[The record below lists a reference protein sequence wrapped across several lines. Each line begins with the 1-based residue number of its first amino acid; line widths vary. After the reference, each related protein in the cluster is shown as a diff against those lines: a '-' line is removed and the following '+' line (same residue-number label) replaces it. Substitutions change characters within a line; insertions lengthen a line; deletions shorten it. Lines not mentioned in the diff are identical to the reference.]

1 MTACRLRRAEGDP
14 DVIQTLD
21 LVPVLPEV
29 FVAVAGLTLLMLG
42 VFRKEDNTRP
52 ISVLVILVLA
62 AGMVLVSSL
71 GGERHVAF
79 DGLFVAD
86 RFSGF
91 AKALILLASA
101 LTTAMSLPYLEREKI
116 GRFEYPVLVLFATL
130 GMMMMVSANDF
141 MALYLGLELQSLTL
155 YVLAAYHRDNLKATE
170 AGVKYFVLGALAS
183 GMLLYGASL
192 LYGFAG
198 TTSFDGLAN
207 LFSAGHEHP
216 VKANLGIVAGLVFVM
231 AGLAFKI
238 SAVPFHM
245 WAPDVYEGAPTP
257 VTSFFAVA
265 PKIAAV
271 CLLTRV
277 MFGPFADLV
286 EQWRQ
291 VIVLISIASMFVGSF
306 AAVVQT
312 NIKRL
317 MAYSS
322 IGHVGFILVGIA
334 AGTDLGVQ
342 GVLIYLAIY
351 LFMNVGVFA
360 VILSM
365 RQKGRLVEGIEDLAG
380 LSKTNPAMAFVMAV
394 LMFSMAGVPPLA
406 GFWGKFYVFMAAI
419 EAHLYTLSILG
430 VLSSVVSAYYYLRI
444 VKIMYFDE
452 ATESFDRPVGNSM
465 ALIMA
470 VSTLVILAFTF
481 VPAPLVT
488 SAKAAASVLFPAA
501 G

>member
-1 MTACRLRRAEGDP
+1 MTACRWRCAEGDA

-29 FVAVAGLTLLMLG
+29 FVAIAGMALLMLG

-52 ISVLVILVLA
+52 ISVLTILVLA
-62 AGMVLVSSL
+62 AAMVLVSSL
-71 GGERHVAF
+71 GADRHLAF
-79 DGLFVAD
+79 NGAFVAD

-101 LTTAMSLPYLEREKI
+101 MTCAMSLPFLEKEQI

-141 MALYLGLELQSLTL
+141 MSLYLGLELQSLSL
-155 YVLAAYHRDNLKATE
+155 YVLAAYHRDNHRATE
-170 AGVKYFVLGALAS
+170 AGLKYFVLGALAS

-192 LYGFAG
+192 LYGFVG
-198 TTSFDGLAN
+198 TTSFEGLAKV
-207 LFSAGHEHP
+207 FADGHGHGTA
-216 VKANLGIVAGLVFVM
+216 VNFGVIAGLVFVL
-231 AGLAFKI
+231 AGLSFKI

-265 PKIAAV
+265 PKIAAM

-277 MFGPFADLV
+277 LTGPFGELAD
-286 EQWRQ
+286 QWRQ
-291 VIVLISIASMFVGSF
+291 VVTFLSIASMFVGAF
-306 AAVVQT
+306 AAIVQS

-317 MAYSS
+317 MAYSA
-322 IGHVGFILVGIA
+322 IGHVGFMLVGIA
-334 AGTDLGVQ
+334 SGSDLGIQ

-365 RQKGRLVEGIEDLAG
+365 RQKGRMLEGIDDLAG
-380 LSKTNPAMAFVMAV
+380 LSKTNPAMAVVMAV

-419 EAHLYTLSILG
+419 EAHMYTLAILG

-444 VKIMYFDE
+444 IKVMYFDE
-452 ATESFDRPVGNSM
+452 AAEAFDRPVGRAM
-465 ALIMA
+465 GVVMA
-470 VSTLVILAFTF
+470 VATLVVLAFTF
-481 VPAPLVT
+481 LPGPLVI
-488 SAKAAASVLFPAA
+488 SAKAAAAVLFPAA

>member
-1 MTACRLRRAEGDP
+1 M
-14 DVIQTLD
+14 IKTLD
-21 LVPVLPEV
+21 LVPVLPEL
-29 FVAVAGLTLLMLG
+29 FVAVAGLALLMLG

-62 AGMVLVSSL
+62 AAMVLVSSL
-71 GGERHVAF
+71 GGERHLAF
-79 DGLFVAD
+79 NGLFVAD
-86 RFSGF
+86 RFAGF
-91 AKALILLASA
+91 AKGLVLLASA
-101 LTTAMSLPYLEREKI
+101 FAVAMSLQFLEKEKI

-130 GMMMMVSANDF
+130 GMMMMISANDF
-141 MALYLGLELQSLTL
+141 MSLYLGLELQSLSL
-155 YVLAAYHRDNLKATE
+155 YVLAAYQRDSLKSTE
-170 AGVKYFVLGALAS
+170 AGLKYFVLGSLAS
-183 GMLLYGASL
+183 GMLLYGVSL

-198 TTSFDGLAN
+198 TTSFDALAN
-207 LFSAGHEHP
+207 VFAGGHGHG
-216 VKANLGIVAGLVFVM
+216 VKPGLGIIAGLVFVL
-231 AGLAFKI
+231 AGLSFKI

-265 PKIAAV
+265 PKIAAL
-271 CLLTRV
+271 CLLVRV
-277 MFGPFADLV
+277 MVGPFADLV

-291 VIVLISIASMFVGSF
+291 VIEFIALGSMFVGAF
-306 AAVVQT
+306 AAVIQT

-334 AGTDLGVQ
+334 AGTDMGIQ

-351 LFMNVGVFA
+351 LFMNVGAFA

-365 RQKGRLVEGIEDLAG
+365 RQKGRMVENIHDLAG
-380 LSKTNPAMAFVMAV
+380 LSKTNPVMAFVMAV
-394 LMFSMAGVPPLA
+394 LMFSMAGIPPLA

-419 EAHLYTLSILG
+419 EAHLYTLAILG
-430 VLSSVVSAYYYLRI
+430 VLSSVVSTYYYLRI

-452 ATESFDRPVGNSM
+452 AAEGLDRPVGTSL
-465 ALIMA
+465 ALVMA
-470 VSTLVILAFTF
+470 VSTLVVLAFTF

-488 SAKAAASVLFPAA
+488 GAKAAASVLFPVA

>member
-1 MTACRLRRAEGDP
+1 MSMIP
-14 DVIQTLD
+14 DLI
-21 LVPVLPEV
+21 PVLPEV
-29 FVAVAGLTLLMLG
+29 FMAVAGLALLMLG

-52 ISVLVILVLA
+52 ISVLVILVLGA
-62 AGMVLVSSL
+62 AMMLVSSL
-71 GGERHVAF
+71 GGDRHTAF
-79 DGLFVAD
+79 NGLFVAD

-101 LTTAMSLPYLEREKI
+101 FSVAMSLQYLEKERI
-116 GRFEYPVLVLFATL
+116 ARFEYPILVLFATL

-141 MALYLGLELQSLTL
+141 MSLYLGLELQSLSL
-155 YVLAAYHRDNLKATE
+155 YVLAAFQRDSLKSTE
-170 AGVKYFVLGALAS
+170 AGLKYFVLGALAS
-183 GMLLYGASL
+183 GLLLYGVSL

-198 TTSFDGLAN
+198 TTSFEGLHN
-207 LFSAGHEHP
+207 VFAGGHDHP
-216 VKANLGIVAGLVFVM
+216 VKPGLGIIAGLVFVV
-231 AGLAFKI
+231 AGLSFKL

-265 PKIAAV
+265 PKIAAL
-271 CLLTRV
+271 CLFVRV
-277 MFGPFADLV
+277 MTGPFGDLL

-291 VIVLISIASMFVGSF
+291 VVTFIAIASMFVGAF
-306 AAVVQT
+306 GAIVQT

-322 IGHVGFILVGIA
+322 IGHVGFILVGVA
-334 AGTDLGVQ
+334 AGGELGIQ

-351 LFMNVGVFA
+351 LFMNVGTFA

-365 RQKGRLVEGIEDLAG
+365 RQKGRLVENIHDLAG
-380 LSKTNPAMAFVMAV
+380 LSKTNPAMAFIMAV
-394 LMFSMAGVPPLA
+394 LMFSMAGIPPLA

-419 EAHLYTLSILG
+419 EAQLYTLSILG
-430 VLSSVVSAYYYLRI
+430 LVSSVVSAFYYLRVI
-444 VKIMYFDE
+444 KIIYFDE
-452 ATESFDRPVGNSM
+452 AAEPLDRPVGRSM

-470 VSTLVILAFTF
+470 VSTLVVLAFTF

-488 SAKAAASVLFPAA
+488 GAKAAAAVLFPVA

>member
-1 MTACRLRRAEGDP
+1 M
-14 DVIQTLD
+14 IKTLD
-21 LVPVLPEV
+21 LVPVLPEL
-29 FVAVAGLTLLMLG
+29 FMAVTGLVLLMLG

-62 AGMVLVSSL
+62 AALVLVSSL
-71 GGERHVAF
+71 GSERHLAF

-86 RFSGF
+86 RFAGF

-101 LTTAMSLPYLEREKI
+101 VTCAMSLPFLEREKI
-116 GRFEYPVLVLFATL
+116 ARFEYPVLILFATL

-141 MALYLGLELQSLTL
+141 ISLYLGLELQSLSL
-155 YVLAAYHRDNLKATE
+155 YVLAAYHRDNLRATE
-170 AGVKYFVLGALAS
+170 AGLKYFVLGALAS
-183 GMLLYGASL
+183 GLLLYGTSL

-198 TTSFDGLAN
+198 TTSFDSLAN
-207 LFSAGHEHP
+207 LFAGGHEHP
-216 VKANLGIVAGLVFVM
+216 VKPNMGVIAGLVFVL
-231 AGLAFKI
+231 AGLSFKI

-265 PKIAAV
+265 PKIAAL
-271 CLLTRV
+271 CLFVRV
-277 MFGPFADLV
+277 VTGPFADLL

-291 VIVLISIASMFVGSF
+291 VVEFIAVASMFVGAF

-322 IGHVGFILVGIA
+322 IGHVGFVLVGIA
-334 AGTDLGVQ
+334 AGSDLGIQ

-365 RQKGRLVEGIEDLAG
+365 RQKGRLVEGIDDLAG

-444 VKIMYFDE
+444 IKIMYFDE
-452 ATESFDRPVGNSM
+452 ATDSFDRPVGHSM
-465 ALIMA
+465 ALVMA

-488 SAKAAASVLFPAA
+488 SAKAAAAVLFPGA

>member
-1 MTACRLRRAEGDP
+1 MSMIP
-14 DVIQTLD
+14 D
-21 LVPVLPEV
+21 LVPVLPEL
-29 FVAVAGLTLLMLG
+29 FVAVAGLALLMLG
-42 VFRKEDNTRP
+42 VFRKEDNTGP
-52 ISVLVILVLA
+52 VSVMVILVMA
-62 AGMVLVSSL
+62 AAMVLVSGL
-71 GGERHVAF
+71 GGEKLTAF
-79 DGLFVAD
+79 NGLFISD

-101 LTTAMSLPYLEREKI
+101 FSVAMSLSFLAKEKI
-116 GRFEYPVLVLFATL
+116 GKFEYPVLVLFATL

-141 MALYLGLELQSLTL
+141 MSLYMGLELQSLSL
-155 YVLAAYHRDNLKATE
+155 YVLAAYNRDNLKSTE
-170 AGVKYFVLGALAS
+170 AGLKYFVLGALAS
-183 GMLLYGASL
+183 GMLLYGVSL

-198 TTSFDGLAN
+198 TTSFEGLAN
-207 LFSAGHEHP
+207 VFAGGHGHH
-216 VKANLGIVAGLVFVM
+216 VKPGIGIIAGLVFVV
-231 AGLAFKI
+231 AGLSFKI

-265 PKIAAV
+265 PKIAAL
-271 CLLTRV
+271 CLFVRV
-277 MFGPFADLV
+277 MTGPFADLV

-291 VIVLISIASMFVGSF
+291 VVSFIAFGSMFVGAF
-306 AAVVQT
+306 AAIAQT

-322 IGHVGFILVGIA
+322 IGHVGFVLVGVA
-334 AGTDLGVQ
+334 ANSVLGVQ

-351 LFMNVGVFA
+351 LFMNVGAFA

-365 RQKGRLVEGIEDLAG
+365 RQKGRLVEGIGDLAG
-380 LSKTNPAMAFVMAV
+380 LSKTNPMMAFIMAM

-406 GFWGKFYVFMAAI
+406 GFWGKFYVFMAAV
-419 EAHLYTLSILG
+419 EAGLFTLAILG

-444 VKIMYFDE
+444 IKIMYFDE
-452 ATESFDRPVGNSM
+452 PAEALDRPVGRSM
-465 ALIMA
+465 AVVMA
-470 VSTLVILAFTF
+470 LSILVVLAFTF

-488 SAKAAASVLFPAA
+488 GAKAAAAVLFPVA